1 MAQNT
6 KVNHFPS
13 PFSHLAQP
21 YQIWQAFV
29 NFLEVLFRKACNLG
43 EFGST
48 EGPERNQL
56 GLADSGWG
64 GGNSLQEKKTG
75 LASTLRKPSFS
86 VTDSS
91 ILDKGLCS
99 GKIYPLSNSNVI
111 PRSAAWGA
119 RGAQPTPSSPSTFFK
134 CQRWPQLTLQAPIQA
149 LHESPTRRLALAWT
163 PPVDKSAPPCQHGSP
178 PGRPRPFES
187 LRSMVRGGQP
197 GPQESLRRG
206 KRRPHLDPDLV
217 GGEAAPADPHCLR
230 VAHIDLEEVAGRPV
244 GVIQVLRLG
253 DQPPGVR
260 HGLRHF
266 AAAAAAAAAPPRTPS
281 APSAFYRHLRRRC
294 CCPPRGHQARAQR
307 SQGERAR
314 RAGVHPHARSSSPRP
329 SDFRLLCP
337 GGKQLTCRNFAPETR
352 ETQRKPRK
360 GTGSR
365 QRRGNAVLELGG
377 ANRFRPDYRAHNAP
391 GERAPAG
398 LKQSCYELDF
408 RVGIGFRV
416 GLGLEQWK
424 EH

>member
-1 MAQNT
+1 MVARKGLRGISLAWPTRGGAGGIVSRKRKPDWLQLCAN
-6 KVNHFPS
+6 
-13 PFSHLAQP
+13 PFSQS
-21 YQIWQAFV
+21 QIAPFSIKGCV
-29 NFLEVLFRKACNLG
+29 LERSTPFQLKCHSQISCLRGQRRSTHALFSECL
-43 EFGST
+43 
-48 EGPERNQL
+48 
-56 GLADSGWG
+56 
-64 GGNSLQEKKTG
+64 LQVPA
-75 LASTLRKPSFS
+75 LAS
-86 VTDSS
+86 
-91 ILDKGLCS
+91 
-99 GKIYPLSNSNVI
+99 
-111 PRSAAWGA
+111 AH
-119 RGAQPTPSSPSTFFK
+119 
-134 CQRWPQLTLQAPIQA
+134 LQAPIQA

-163 PPVDKSAPPCQHGSP
+163 PPVDKSAPPCQQGSP
-178 PGRPRPFES
+178 PGRPWPFEG

-281 APSAFYRHLRRRC
+281 APLAFYRHLRRRC

-329 SDFRLLCP
+329 SGFRLLCP

-377 ANRFRPDYRAHNAP
+377 ANRFRPDYRDHNAP

-398 LKQSCYELDF
+398 LKQSGYGLGF